1 VTEPTIAAAD
11 GGTPQRS
18 ARPFHLALPVTNL
31 ARSRAFYLALFGCPI
46 GRSDERWV
54 DLDFFGHQLVLHQV
68 EPGADGALT
77 TDLGANDVDREHVPV
92 PHFGVVLAWEA
103 WHALA
108 DELRQ
113 QTEVA
118 LDWIIEP
125 TVRFEGRVGEQATM
139 FVRDPDGWAIELK
152 AFRDD
157 DDLFRPFAQSSR

>member
-1 VTEPTIAAAD
+1 MAEAPTPS
-11 GGTPQRS
+11 TRERV
-18 ARPFHLALPVTNL
+18 RPFHLALPVTDL

-68 EPGADGALT
+68 EAGADGTLT

-92 PHFGVVLAWEA
+92 PHFGVVLEWEA
-103 WHALA
+103 WQALA
-108 DELRQ
+108 DELREQ
-113 QTEVA
+113 AEIP

-125 TVRFEGRVGEQATM
+125 TVRFAGRVGEQATM
-139 FVRDPDGWAIELK
+139 FFRDPDDWAIELK

-157 DDLFRPFAQSSR
+157 ADLFRPFERSDS